1 MIELILSTLAEFGLI
16 REDYKHQ
23 KRISKKEKE
32 DGIKRPI
39 QKYFMQPSALVF
51 ISVLVIGIIS
61 AFLFFT
67 YQRKSVFPEKTKK
80 EISEMSERM
89 ENWNDNLGKYPTKL
103 NELIGNSPLRQD
115 WKKDAWN
122 REYEFTIMEN
132 GEGFLIISAG
142 SDGKFGTEDDIKSN

>member
-16 REDYKHQ
+16 REDYKHK

-39 QKYFMQPSALVF
+39 QKYFMQPSALML
-51 ISVLVIGIIS
+51 IAVLVIGSLS
-61 AFLFFT
+61 AILFFT
-67 YQRKSVFPEKTKK
+67 YQRTSVFPEKTEK

-89 ENWNDNLGKYPTKL
+89 ENWNEKFGKYPTEL

-122 REYEFTIMEN
+122 RVYKLTIMEN
-132 GEGFLIISAG
+132 EKGFLITSAG

>member
-32 DGIKRPI
+32 DRIKRPI

>member
-23 KRISKKEKE
+23 KRITKKEKE

-39 QKYFMQPSALVF
+39 QKYFMQPSALMF
-51 ISVLVIGIIS
+51 ISVLVIGSLS
-61 AFLFFT
+61 AILFFT
-67 YQRKSVFPEKTKK
+67 YQRKSVFPKKTKN
-80 EISEMSERM
+80 EISEMSDRI
-89 ENWNDNLGKYPTKL
+89 ENWNKNLGKYPTEL
-103 NELIGNSPLRQD
+103 NELIGNSPLRQG

-122 REYEFTIMEN
+122 REYEFKITEN
-132 GEGFLIISAG
+132 GQGFLITSAG

>member
-39 QKYFMQPSALVF
+39 QKYFMQPSALMV
-51 ISVLVIGIIS
+51 IAVLVIGSLS
-61 AFLFFT
+61 AILFFT
-67 YQRKSVFPEKTKK
+67 YQRTSIFPEKTKK
-80 EISEMSERM
+80 EISEMSDRM
-89 ENWNDNLGKYPTKL
+89 ENWNENLGQYPTDL

-122 REYEFTIMEN
+122 REYEFTITEN
-132 GEGFLIISAG
+132 GKGFLITSAG
-142 SDGKFGTEDDIKSN
+142 SDGKFGTKNDIKSK

>member
-16 REDYKHQ
+16 REDYKHK

-39 QKYFMQPSALVF
+39 QKYFMQPSALML
-51 ISVLVIGIIS
+51 IAVLVIGSLS
-61 AFLFFT
+61 AILFFT
-67 YQRKSVFPEKTKK
+67 YQRTSVFPEKTEK
-80 EISEMSERM
+80 EISEMRERM
-89 ENWNDNLGKYPTKL
+89 ENWNEKFGKYPTEL

-122 REYEFTIMEN
+122 REYEFTITEN
-132 GEGFLIISAG
+132 GNGFLITSAG
-142 SDGKFGTEDDIKSN
+142 SDGKFGTKDDIKSE

>member
-39 QKYFMQPSALVF
+39 QKYFMQPSALMF
-51 ISVLVIGIIS
+51 ISILVIGSIS
-61 AFLFFT
+61 AILFFT

-80 EISEMSERM
+80 EIGEMSDRM
-89 ENWNDNLGKYPTKL
+89 ENWSKNLGKYPTEL
-103 NELIGNSPLRQD
+103 NELIGNSPLRQN

-122 REYEFTIMEN
+122 REYEFKIMEN
-132 GEGFLIISAG
+132 GEGFLITSAG

>member
-39 QKYFMQPSALVF
+39 QKYFMQPSALML
-51 ISVLVIGIIS
+51 IAVLVIGSLS
-61 AFLFFT
+61 AILFFT
-67 YQRKSVFPEKTKK
+67 YQRTSVFPEKTEK
-80 EISEMSERM
+80 EISEMSKRM
-89 ENWNDNLGKYPTKL
+89 ENWNEKFGKYPTEL
-103 NELIGNSPLRQD
+103 NDLIGNSPLRQD

-122 REYEFTIMEN
+122 REYEFTIIEN
-132 GEGFLIISAG
+132 GNGFLITSAG
-142 SDGKFGTEDDIKSN
+142 SDGKFGTEDDIKSE

>member
-39 QKYFMQPSALVF
+39 QKYFMQPSALM
-51 ISVLVIGIIS
+51 IIAVLVIGSLS
-61 AFLFFT
+61 AVLFFT
-67 YQRKSVFPEKTKK
+67 YQRTSVFPEKTKK
-80 EISEMSERM
+80 EISEMSDRM
-89 ENWNDNLGKYPTKL
+89 ENWNENLGYYPTDL

-115 WKKDAWN
+115 WKKDSWD
-122 REYEFTIMEN
+122 RKYEFTIMEN
-132 GEGFLIISAG
+132 GKGFLITSAG
-142 SDGKFGTEDDIKSN
+142 SDGKFHTEDDIKSE